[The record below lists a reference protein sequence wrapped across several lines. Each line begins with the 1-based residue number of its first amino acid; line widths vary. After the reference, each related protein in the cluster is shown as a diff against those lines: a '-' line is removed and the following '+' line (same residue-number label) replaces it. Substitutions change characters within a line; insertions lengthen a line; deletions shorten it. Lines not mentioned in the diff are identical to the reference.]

1 MAVHIMPPHGADS
14 SCNNAAAHQ
23 QTGAVGSMQH
33 SLDTWHERTPASSS
47 GVVLAGSQQAPGK
60 GYLELALD
68 PDINRTG
75 DVWHLCLPGLRDAAQ
90 LCFGWRADSAS
101 CTEFV
106 PGVGHQRLEPP

>member
-1 MAVHIMPPHGADS
+1 
-14 SCNNAAAHQ
+14 
-23 QTGAVGSMQH
+23 MQRGPGV
-33 SLDTWHERTPASSS
+33 WHDGRLAGRS
-47 GVVLAGSQQAPGK
+47 GVMLTGSQQAPGK

-75 DVWHLCLPGLRDAAQ
+75 DVWHVCLPGLRDASQ

-106 PGVGHQRLEPP
+106 PGAAVSSRSRLRGAQAASSPCITLYLSCPSLWPCRPHE